1 MAAGLCGLSHDTKRR
16 NNKVKSWFTSLTG
29 AVTLSVI
36 ALLTELWRAFV
47 DFQHEYSNFLNSTG
61 AVLLGTLLYT
71 ILFGGWTWA
80 LLRAMRGSRS
90 ALIAALI
97 INLLFLLVLPISAL
111 VAYCPSPC
119 PELWPLFELAN
130 WINLLFGLL
139 ATVSLALTL
148 RAEGESRQ
156 SSM

>member
-1 MAAGLCGLSHDTKRR
+1 M
-16 NNKVKSWFTSLTG
+16 KSWFTSLNG

-36 ALLTELWRAFV
+36 ALLTELWRAFL

-71 ILFGGWTWA
+71 ILFGGWAWA
-80 LLRAMRGSRS
+80 LLRAMRGSRG

-97 INLLFLLVLPISAL
+97 INLLFLLVLPIGAL

-139 ATVSLALTL
+139 ATVALALNL
-148 RAEGESRQ
+148 WV
-156 SSM
+156 

>member
-1 MAAGLCGLSHDTKRR
+1 MK
-16 NNKVKSWFTSLTG
+16 NWFSTLKG

-47 DFQHEYSNFLNSTG
+47 DFQYEYSTVLNSMG
-61 AVLLGTLLYT
+61 LLLLATLLYT
-71 ILFGGWTWA
+71 AFFGGWAWA

-90 ALIAALI
+90 ALIVALI
-97 INLLFLLVLPISAL
+97 LNLLILLAIPIGTL

-119 PELWPLFELAN
+119 RELWPVMELAN

-139 ATVSLALTL
+139 AAFALVIQL
-148 RAEGESRQ
+148 RPAYV
-156 SSM
+156 

>member
-1 MAAGLCGLSHDTKRR
+1 MK
-16 NNKVKSWFTSLTG
+16 NWFTSLNG

-47 DFQHEYSNFLNSTG
+47 DFQHEYSNFLNSMG
-61 AVLLGTLLYT
+61 ALLLATLLYT
-71 ILFGGWTWA
+71 ALFGGWAWA
-80 LLRAMRGSRS
+80 LLRAMRGSRN

-97 INLLFLLVLPISAL
+97 INLLFLLALPIGTL

-119 PELWPLFELAN
+119 PELWPLMELAN

-139 ATVSLALTL
+139 AAVALAFQL
-148 RAEGESRQ
+148 RQYKAAS
-156 SSM
+156 

>member
-1 MAAGLCGLSHDTKRR
+1 M
-16 NNKVKSWFTSLTG
+16 KSWFTSIDG

-47 DFQHEYSNFLNSTG
+47 DFQREYSNFLNGTG

-71 ILFGGWTWA
+71 ALFGGWAWA
-80 LLRAMRGSRS
+80 LLRALRGSRS
-90 ALIAALI
+90 ALIVALI
-97 INLLFLLVLPISAL
+97 INLLFLLAIPLGTL

-119 PELWPLFELAN
+119 PELWPLMELSN

-139 ATVSLALTL
+139 ATVALALQL
-148 RAEGESRQ
+148 RQYKPAN
-156 SSM
+156 

>member
-1 MAAGLCGLSHDTKRR
+1 MKR
-16 NNKVKSWFTSLTG
+16 WFSSLTG

-36 ALLTELWRAFV
+36 ALLTELWRAFL
-47 DFQHEYSNFLNSTG
+47 DFQHEYSNFLNSTS

-71 ILFGGWTWA
+71 AFFGGWAWA
-80 LLRAMRGSRS
+80 LLRAMRGSRR
-90 ALIAALI
+90 ALLAALI
-97 INLLFLLVLPISAL
+97 INLLFLLVLPIGAL

-139 ATVSLALTL
+139 ATVALALTL
-148 RAEGESRQ
+148 RAE
-156 SSM
+156 

>member
-1 MAAGLCGLSHDTKRR
+1 M
-16 NNKVKSWFTSLTG
+16 KSWFTSVNG

-47 DFQHEYSNFLNSTG
+47 DFQYEYAQVIKSMG
-61 AVLLGTLLYT
+61 ALLLATLLYSA
-71 ILFGGWTWA
+71 LFAGWAWA

-90 ALIAALI
+90 ALIAVLI
-97 INLLFLLVLPISAL
+97 LNLLVLLAIPVGTL

-119 PELWPLFELAN
+119 GELWPLMELAY

-139 ATVSLALTL
+139 ATVALALQL
-148 RAEGESRQ
+148 RQYKMAS
-156 SSM
+156 